1 MNPNWAE
8 QVTAI
13 ATAIGCIGLTSTL
26 VLAVLAA
33 RQLREAQR
41 GRHAQLA
48 ADFIRRW
55 DEPALVEARRLV
67 AEHADGGELAAT
79 FSTSVAENSMAA
91 YVLMRELDFYEQL
104 GALDHVGAFDFE
116 LIDAADRQQ
125 PRGEVGPV
133 ATDRGRDGRRR
144 LPDVPGAGRQDAPPA
159 GRSHV
164 TAGVP
169 ASPRA
174 GGHRPCPDAHATVH
188 WTSSVGR
195 VDRARRRSRGGMRWP
210 LTAG

>member
-79 FSTSVAENSMAA
+79 FATSVAENSMAA

-116 LIDAADRQQ
+116 LIDALIGNSLVARWELWRPTVDAMGDDAYPMFRALAGKCAASGPQ
-125 PRGEVGPV
+125 P
-133 ATDRGRDGRRR
+133 RDGRC
-144 LPDVPGAGRQDAPPA
+144 
-159 GRSHV
+159 
-164 TAGVP
+164 
-169 ASPRA
+169 AS
-174 GGHRPCPDAHATVH
+174 
-188 WTSSVGR
+188 
-195 VDRARRRSRGGMRWP
+195 
-210 LTAG
+210 LTAGGWPPPLSGCPRHGPLDEQRGTR

>member
-67 AEHADGGELAAT
+67 AEHADGGQLAAT
-79 FSTSVAENSMAA
+79 FSASVAENSMAA
-91 YVLMRELDFYEQL
+91 YVLMREARLL
-104 GALDHVGAFDFE
+104 RAARGARPRGRVRLRAHRR
-116 LIDAADRQQ
+116 ADRQQ
-125 PRGEVGPV
+125 PRGEVGAV
-133 ATDRGRDGRRR
+133 ATDRGRDGR
-144 LPDVPGAGRQDAPPA
+144 
-159 GRSHV
+159 
-164 TAGVP
+164 
-169 ASPRA
+169 
-174 GGHRPCPDAHATVH
+174 
-188 WTSSVGR
+188 
-195 VDRARRRSRGGMRWP
+195 
-210 LTAG
+210 

>member
-67 AEHADGGELAAT
+67 AEQADGGELAAT
-79 FSTSVAENSMAA
+79 FTASVADNSMAA

-116 LIDAADRQQ
+116 LIDALIGNSLVARWELWRPTVDAMGDDAYPMFRALADKMRRQ
-125 PRGEVGPV
+125 RAAV
-133 ATDRGRDGRRR
+133 R
-144 LPDVPGAGRQDAPPA
+144 
-159 GRSHV
+159 V

-169 ASPRA
+169 ASPA
-174 GGHRPCPDAHATVH
+174 GGWPPPLSGCPRHGPLDQQ
-188 WTSSVGR
+188 
-195 VDRARRRSRGGMRWP
+195 RGTR
-210 LTAG
+210 

>member
-26 VLAVLAA
+26 VLAVLAG
-33 RQLREAQR
+33 RQVREAQR

-67 AEHADGGELAAT
+67 AEQTDGQQLAAT
-79 FSTSVAENSMAA
+79 FSASMADNSVAA
-91 YVLMRELDFYEQL
+91 YVLLRELDFYEQL

-116 LIDAADRQQ
+116 LIDALIGNSLVARWELWRPTVDAMGGDAYPMFRSLADKM
-125 PRGEVGPV
+125 
-133 ATDRGRDGRRR
+133 RRR
-144 LPDVPGAGRQDAPPA
+144 
-159 GRSHV
+159 
-164 TAGVP
+164 
-169 ASPRA
+169 RA
-174 GGHRPCPDAHATVH
+174 AAT
-188 WTSSVGR
+188 
-195 VDRARRRSRGGMRWP
+195 
-210 LTAG
+210 

>member
-116 LIDAADRQQ
+116 LIDALIGNSLVARWELWRPTVDAMGDDAYPMFRALAGKMRRQ
-125 PRGEVGPV
+125 RAA
-133 ATDRGRDGRRR
+133 AT
-144 LPDVPGAGRQDAPPA
+144 
-159 GRSHV
+159 
-164 TAGVP
+164 
-169 ASPRA
+169 
-174 GGHRPCPDAHATVH
+174 
-188 WTSSVGR
+188 
-195 VDRARRRSRGGMRWP
+195 
-210 LTAG
+210 

>member
-26 VLAVLAA
+26 VLAVLAG
-33 RQLREAQR
+33 RQVREAQR

-67 AEHADGGELAAT
+67 AEQTDGQQLAAT
-79 FSTSVAENSMAA
+79 FSASMADNSVAA
-91 YVLMRELDFYEQL
+91 YVLLRELDFYEQL

-116 LIDAADRQQ
+116 LIDALI
-125 PRGEVGPV
+125 GNSLVTTVGAV
-133 ATDRGRDGRRR
+133 ATDRRRDGWRRV
-144 LPDVPGAGRQDAPPA
+144 PDVPVAGRQDAPPA
-159 GRSHV
+159 GRGHV
-164 TAGVP
+164 TGRC
-169 ASPRA
+169 ASLTDGRVA
-174 GGHRPCPDAHATVH
+174 TALVRDACATVH
-188 WTSSVGR
+188 WTTNVG
-195 VDRARRRSRGGMRWP
+195 VLIGQDDEGRGEACG
-210 LTAG
+210 GG